1 LLYKEYFNEFD
12 MRLEFEEI
20 EIYFKGEYF
29 ILK

>member
-20 EIYFKGEYF
+20 EIYFKGEYPY
-29 ILK
+29 